1 MNTNKSLKNS
11 KFIGS
16 MIVMFMMMNMAY
28 GSIEHDQG
36 TLVMQSK
43 KLDGPRLG
51 VSVLADKLPEVDGQK
66 IGPVIS
72 QFGWQFEWLIR
83 PENGGPAFLTE
94 VIPFIGGVE
103 YGIVIPSISVVSGIR
118 FPFGF
123 EFGMG
128 PHAAVHF
135 KGTKPIHPSLIVAVG
150 QTFEFSGV
158 NIPLNLAMTN
168 SSSGQSF
175 SFLFGYA
182 IPSFAKF

>member
-1 MNTNKSLKNS
+1 MNKNRSIHSRSL
-11 KFIGS
+11 IGS
-16 MIVMFMMMNMAY
+16 IAVMLVMMNVAY
-28 GSIEHDQG
+28 GSIEKNEE

-51 VSVLADKLPEVDGQK
+51 ISVLADKLPEVDGQK
-66 IGPVIS
+66 IGPVLS

-94 VIPFIGGVE
+94 VIPFVGGVE
-103 YGIVIPSISVVSGIR
+103 YGIVIPSLSVVSGIR

-135 KGTKPIHPSLIVAVG
+135 KGNKPVHPSLIVAVG